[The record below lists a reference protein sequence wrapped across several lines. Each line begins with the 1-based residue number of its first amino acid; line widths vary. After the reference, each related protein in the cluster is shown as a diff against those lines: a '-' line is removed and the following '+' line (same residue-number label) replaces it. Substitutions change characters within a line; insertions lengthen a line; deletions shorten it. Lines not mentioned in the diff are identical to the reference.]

1 MFYARAR
8 SAGALGGKLLG
19 AGSGGFLLFFA
30 PPAAHPPIRQALAEL
45 QEVPFTLAQ
54 TGSEVVA
61 Q

>member
-1 MFYARAR
+1 
-8 SAGALGGKLLG
+8 LGGKLLG

-30 PPAAHPPIRQALAEL
+30 PPAAQPPIRQALAEL